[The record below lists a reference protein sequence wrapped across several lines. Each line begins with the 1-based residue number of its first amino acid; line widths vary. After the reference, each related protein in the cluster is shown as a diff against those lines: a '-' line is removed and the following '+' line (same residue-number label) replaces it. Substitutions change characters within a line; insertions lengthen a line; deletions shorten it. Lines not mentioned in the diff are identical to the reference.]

1 VTALSASE
9 NVSLLRETLIPNPS
23 RARNEGS
30 AAEPGRD
37 GHVTTSSATILVC
50 VTCKSGEGQLGAAL
64 LAALSERHLDA
75 KLALRAVECFA
86 VCKRPCTVALASP
99 GKWTYVVGDLKPHA
113 HVDDI
118 LAAARRYAASPD
130 GVVPWRER
138 PVSFRKGVISRMPPL
153 VPAL

>member
-1 VTALSASE
+1 MKALSASE
-9 NVSLLRETLIPNPS
+9 DVSLARETLIP
-23 RARNEGS
+23 RAALARNEGNW
-30 AAEPGRD
+30 AEPERA
-37 GHVTTSSATILVC
+37 GHATTSSATVLVC
-50 VTCKSGEGQLGAAL
+50 VTCKSEEGQLGAAL
-64 LAALSERHLDA
+64 FAALSERPLDA

-113 HVDDI
+113 HIDDI

-138 PVSFRKGVISRMPPL
+138 PVSFRKGVISRIPPL